1 MQTPSQILKKY
12 FGYDQFRPNQSKI
25 IDSIL
30 KGQDVLT
37 LMPTGGGKSVC
48 FQVPALLKEGLTVV
62 VSPLIALMKDQVEA
76 LKINGIEAAYLNS
89 SQDGSQQRQ
98 IEDRARSGQLKLL
111 YVSPEKMVSESFL
124 GFLRGL
130 QISMFAI
137 DEAHC
142 ISSWGHDFRP
152 EYQQLGVLKQFFPT
166 IPVAAFTATADRLT
180 RQDIITQLKLND
192 PAVYITSFD
201 RPNLSLRVLPG
212 TKRLQQIL
220 KFVREKPNTSGIVY
234 CNSRK
239 QTESLAQKLNEAGFN
254 AGFYHAGMETPA
266 RSRTQEAFVRDDLK
280 IVCATVA
287 FGMGI
292 DKSNVRWVIHYGMP
306 KNLEGYYQEIGRA
319 GRDGLAADTVLFY
332 SFADVMNWRDM
343 ISENKPANLE
353 FQLAKLERMQQY
365 ADANS
370 CRRRILLSYF
380 SEEIGHDCGNCDV
393 CKNPRKSFDGT
404 VIAQKAL
411 SAAIRLREEVPMNM
425 LIDVLRGSRNQT
437 IVARGYDHIK
447 TYGAGADLKYEE
459 WRDYLWQLINM
470 GVLEVAYEQRHA
482 LRRGAL
488 ADAVLTR
495 GQNIQ
500 LVKPEH
506 TIKINEVAVES
517 ERKEKTRTDIVRDEL
532 FEKLRV
538 LRKAVADK
546 LNVPPYL
553 VFSDATLSDLAQK
566 RPATPEQLLGVS
578 GVGQRKLEQFGAP
591 FLKLINDYTQEKGL
605 PVSTDKNTGTNSG
618 QSTQLVS
625 FEMYKNGLSV
635 EQIAKQRNLTEYTVI
650 GHLVAMF
657 EAGADIDLSQFIE
670 PAERAE
676 IAQVIREIGII
687 DNRIKPIFDALDARF
702 EYYKIKIVVALLQ

>member
-12 FGYDQFRPNQSKI
+12 FGYDQFRPNQLAI
-25 IDSIL
+25 INTIVS
-30 KGQDVLT
+30 GRDVLT

-48 FQVPALLKEGLTVV
+48 FQVPALLKSGLAVV

-89 SQDGSQQRQ
+89 SQDGNQQRLVENQ
-98 IEDRARSGQLKLL
+98 ARSGQLKLL
-111 YVSPEKMVSESFL
+111 YVSPEKMVSQAFVT
-124 GFLRGL
+124 FLREL
-130 QISMFAI
+130 ELSLFAI

-152 EYQQLGVLKQFFPT
+152 EYQQLGVLKQYFPSV
-166 IPVAAFTATADRLT
+166 PVAAFTATADRLT
-180 RQDIITQLKLND
+180 RQDIISQLKLSD
-192 PAVYITSFD
+192 PSLFITSFD

-220 KFVREKPNTSGIVY
+220 KFAREKPNTSGIIY

-239 QTESLAQKLNEAGFN
+239 QTESLSQKLTEAGFN
-254 AGFYHAGMETPA
+254 AGFYHAGMDSSV

-280 IVCATVA
+280 IICATVA

-292 DKSNVRWVIHYGMP
+292 DKSNVRWVVHYGMP

-319 GRDGLAADTVLFY
+319 GRDGAPADTVLFY

-343 ISENKPANLE
+343 ISENAPANLE
-353 FQLAKLERMQQY
+353 FQLAKLDRMQQY

-380 SEEIGHDCGNCDV
+380 SEEIGQNCGNCDV
-393 CKNPRKSFDGT
+393 CSNPRQSFDGT

-411 SAAIRLREEVPMNM
+411 SAAIRLREEVPMNI

-437 IVARGYDHIK
+437 IVARGYDQIK

-500 LVKPEH
+500 LVRPEH
-506 TIKINEVAVES
+506 AIKMNEVAVPND
-517 ERKEKTRTDIVRDEL
+517 RKEKSRADVVRDEL
-532 FEKLRV
+532 FEELRV
-538 LRKAVADK
+538 LRKSVADK

-553 VFSDATLSDLAQK
+553 IFSDATLSDLAQK
-566 RPATPEQLLGVS
+566 RPTTPEQLLGVS
-578 GVGQRKLEQFGAP
+578 GVGQRKLEQFGVP
-591 FLKLINDYTQEKGL
+591 FLKIIDDYTKKHGL
-605 PVSTDKNTGTNSG
+605 PVPTNKTPTRNSG
-618 QSTQLVS
+618 ESTQLVS

-635 EQIAKQRNLTEYTVI
+635 AQIANQRSLTEYTVI

-657 EAGADIDLSQFIE
+657 EAGADVNLNQFLA
-670 PAERAE
+670 PSERAE
-676 IAQVIREIGII
+676 IEAAIREIGII
-687 DNRIKPIFDALDARF
+687 DNRIKPIFDALDARY
-702 EYYKIKIVVALLQ
+702 EYYKIKIVAALIR